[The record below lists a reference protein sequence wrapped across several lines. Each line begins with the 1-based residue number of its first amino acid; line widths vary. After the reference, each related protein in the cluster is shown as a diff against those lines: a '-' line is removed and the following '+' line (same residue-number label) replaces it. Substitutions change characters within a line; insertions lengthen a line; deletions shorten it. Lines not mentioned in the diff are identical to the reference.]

1 MFRKTLIGKIKDVRN
16 SVVAIGFSLDSKQ
29 VTILGSGFCVSNDGK
44 ILTVAHLYNQLNAE
58 QRGKLAA
65 FVIIEEKE
73 NDFQRY
79 QWTPIKLIKKNDNY
93 DIALFQIENHKNTL
107 LKKIKIGDSE
117 SVEIGQD
124 AYFIGFPYAAQLMN
138 DGFGV
143 TLIINKTMVSN
154 IKRDGASPKHER
166 SWFILDAISNPG
178 NSGCPLIDSRTNK
191 VIGIMAITFRMGSQT
206 QKELDIKEPMHICGA
221 KPVNL
226 ASSLL

>member
-29 VTILGSGFCVSNDGK
+29 ITILGSGFCVSSDGK
-44 ILTVAHLYNQLNAE
+44 ILTVAHLYNQLNDE
-58 QRGKLAA
+58 QRKKLAA
-65 FVIIEEKE
+65 FVITEEGK

-79 QWTPIKLIKKNDNY
+79 QWMPIKLINKIDNH
-93 DIALFQIENHKNTL
+93 DMALFQVDNYKGTL
-107 LKKIKIGDSE
+107 LKKIEIGDSE

-143 TLIINKTMVSN
+143 TLITNKTMISN
-154 IKRDGASPKHER
+154 IKKDGASPKHER
-166 SWFILDAISNPG
+166 TWFILDAISNPG

-191 VIGIMAITFRMGSQT
+191 VIGIMAITFRMGSQI

-226 ASSLL
+226 AKSLF